1 MRFQKILFV
10 IVLLFEIYDIEK
22 SACSTR
28 INNEK
33 KKKISKEM
41 KIQKIKNQKL
51 PLLPKPCC
59 NFLVITKKKKPEFVE
74 PSIILLRYWFIYK
87 K

>member
-33 KKKISKEM
+33 KKKNIERDENT
-41 KIQKIKNQKL
+41 KN
-51 PLLPKPCC
+51 
-59 NFLVITKKKKPEFVE
+59 
-74 PSIILLRYWFIYK
+74 
-87 K
+87 